1 MKYFLVLILIFTF
14 IFPAHLFAEPPGPN
28 SDSAN
33 SSPKITGLQKGEPA
47 PYSGVLLNTTAAA
60 QIFTDKSFFSEELCA
75 IRIQFEVQKKVAE
88 MQLFLDSTKVSM
100 DTMQEKYSA
109 IITIKDK
116 EIEKLSAMAVE
127 NSNDY
132 YIWWASGG
140 ILAGIALTLA
150 VLFVSKEV

>member
-1 MKYFLVLILIFTF
+1 MKYFLILTLIFTF
-14 IFPAHLFAEPPGPN
+14 IFPAHLFAEPPGSN
-28 SDSAN
+28 SDSTN
-33 SSPKITGLQKGEPA
+33 SSPKITGLQKDEPA

-109 IITIKDK
+109 IISIKDK
-116 EIEKLSAMAVE
+116 EIEKLSAIAIE